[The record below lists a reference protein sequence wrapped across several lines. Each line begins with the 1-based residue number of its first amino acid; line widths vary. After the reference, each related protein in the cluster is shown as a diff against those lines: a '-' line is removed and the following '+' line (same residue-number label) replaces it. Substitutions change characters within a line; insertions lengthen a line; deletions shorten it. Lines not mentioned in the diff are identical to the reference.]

1 MVQPVCVWFSLFVL
15 DSCCLCL
22 GHVVWLAVV
31 SPFSVAMYRTWW
43 FCLHGCL
50 GEGTNAQIYV
60 RTNVLAQIAVV
71 RAAVYVNQ
79 GFC

>member
-1 MVQPVCVWFSLFVL
+1 MCLVQSVCAWVTLFVL
-15 DSCCLCL
+15 GSRC
-22 GHVVWLAVV
+22 WFAAV
-31 SPFSVAMYRTWW
+31 SPFSVAAYREWW

-50 GEGTNAQIYV
+50 GEGTDAQIYV

-71 RAAVYVNQ
+71 RAAVCVNQ